1 MWYTD
6 TRITGGRKYA
16 REKETEMASNK
27 SKREIRFVLT
37 DEDYSAF
44 GRYRIMYTA
53 GGRKLVNR
61 QRLTYLICGVCIA
74 ALFTVFHVDRN
85 FTLLA
90 YGIAAVIGI
99 GGTIFAEKLVL
110 KQQSD
115 AIKKSQDSIERVH
128 PDENIITLGDDVL
141 ITDAG
146 EDHQEFDYKE
156 IKLVDLTEDAIY
168 VWMSD
173 TMIMPIPRHAFRNMD
188 DMKASYK
195 FIREKIKEK
204 GGKIDEE

>member
-1 MWYTD
+1 
-6 TRITGGRKYA
+6 
-16 REKETEMASNK
+16 MASKKN
-27 SKREIRFVLT
+27 KREIRFVLS
-37 DEDYSAF
+37 DDDYAAF

-61 QRLTYLICGVCIA
+61 QRLTYLISGICIA
-74 ALFTVFHVDRN
+74 ALFTVFHVDHN
-85 FTLLA
+85 FTMLA
-90 YGIAAVIGI
+90 YGIAAVVGI
-99 GGTIFAEKLVL
+99 GGVIFAERMVL

-128 PDENIITLGDDVL
+128 PDENVITLGDDFL

-146 EDHQEFDYKE
+146 SDHQEFDYKD
-156 IKLVDLTEDAIY
+156 IKLVDLTEESIY

-173 TMIMPIPRHAFRNMD
+173 TMIMPIPLHAFRNMD
-188 DMKASYK
+188 EMKEAYR

-204 GGKIDEE
+204 GGKVDDEE

>member
-1 MWYTD
+1 
-6 TRITGGRKYA
+6 
-16 REKETEMASNK
+16 MASNK
-27 SKREIRFVLT
+27 NKREIRFKLN
-37 DEDYSAF
+37 DEDYAAF

-61 QRLTYLICGVCIA
+61 QRITYLICGICIA

-85 FTLLA
+85 FTYLA
-90 YGIAAVIGI
+90 YGIAAVIGV

-128 PDENIITLGDDVL
+128 PDENVVTLGDDFL

-146 EDHQEFDYKE
+146 SDHQEFDYKD
-156 IKLVDLTEDAIY
+156 IKLVDLTEESIY

-188 DMKASYK
+188 EMKEAYR

-204 GGKIDEE
+204 GGKVDGEE

>member
-1 MWYTD
+1 MDGQHTPA
-6 TRITGGRKYA
+6 K
-16 REKETEMASNK
+16 KETEMASNK
-27 SKREIRFVLT
+27 NKREIRFVLA
-37 DEDYSAF
+37 DDDYSAF
-44 GRYRIMYTA
+44 GRYRILYTA

-61 QRLTYLICGVCIA
+61 QRITYLISGICIA

-85 FTLLA
+85 FTMLA
-90 YGIAAVIGI
+90 YIIAAVVGI
-99 GGTIFAEKLVL
+99 GGTVFAEKIVL

-128 PDENIITLGDDVL
+128 PDENVITLGDDFL

-146 EDHQEFDYKE
+146 DDHQEFDYKD
-156 IKLVDLTEDAIY
+156 IKLVDLTDDAIY

-173 TMIMPIPRHAFRNMD
+173 TMIMPIPRRAFRNMD
-188 DMKASYK
+188 DMKEAYN

-204 GGKIDEE
+204 GGKVD

>member
-1 MWYTD
+1 
-6 TRITGGRKYA
+6 
-16 REKETEMASNK
+16 MASNK
-27 SKREIRFVLT
+27 NKREIRFVLN
-37 DEDYSAF
+37 DEDYNAF

-61 QRLTYLICGVCIA
+61 QRFTYLFSGICIA
-74 ALFTVFHVDRN
+74 ALFTVFHVDQK
-85 FTLLA
+85 FTILA
-90 YGIAAVIGI
+90 YAIAAIIGI
-99 GGTIFAEKLVL
+99 GGAIFAEKLVL

-115 AIKKSQDSIERVH
+115 AIKRSQESIERIH
-128 PDENIITLGDDVL
+128 PDENVITLGDDFL

-146 EDHQEFDYKE
+146 KDHQEFDYKN
-156 IKLVDLTEDAIY
+156 IKLVDLTEEAIY

-173 TMIMPIPRHAFRNMD
+173 TMIMPIPRHAFRTMD

-204 GGKIDEE
+204 GGEIDEE

>member
-1 MWYTD
+1 
-6 TRITGGRKYA
+6 
-16 REKETEMASNK
+16 MASNK
-27 SKREIRFVLT
+27 NKRQIRFVLA
-37 DEDYSAF
+37 DDDYSAF

-61 QRLTYLICGVCIA
+61 QRITYLISGICIA

-85 FTLLA
+85 FTILA
-90 YGIAAVIGI
+90 YIIAAVVGI
-99 GGTIFAEKLVL
+99 GGTVFAEKIVL

-128 PDENIITLGDDVL
+128 PDENVITLGDDFL

-146 EDHQEFDYKE
+146 EDHQEFDYKD
-156 IKLVDLTEDAIY
+156 IKLVDLTDDAIY

-173 TMIMPIPRHAFRNMD
+173 TMIMPIPRRAFGNMD
-188 DMKASYK
+188 DMKAAYT

-204 GGKIDEE
+204 GGKIDE